1 MTTIC
6 SKPIGWSKS
15 EALGKQAMNSNFD
28 TQGDAP
34 AFSRSPPGA
43 PWLARFSLPGSALS
57 GRDGD
62 EYTRLWLLFSDGRV
76 LVFRLRGVPP
86 DDALATVLAEALASD
101 LRGDVLEP
109 DLKAAGWVGILYGAP
124 ASPVFCVD
132 PKTPAYG
139 KALAFQACLDSDFV
153 ALLASLAAHNSFWAS
168 ARNYS
173 RLTIHA
179 RRHERIQA
187 LRRYPMLVA
196 PLLLTHQRWPNLFD
210 IKRFRWRAHDDAMV
224 AAIDEGRD
232 LTGALA
238 RHYGISRSLVRSPF
252 CAQPWSGTG
261 GRALGELLQFL
272 DGIPAQRRPA
282 SCVEIDRYSQ
292 HLPALWS
299 LFGPAWH
306 RAAVAFREG
315 FGVVW
320 ERLQRRFDS
329 PEMRLNSVLVD
340 AQDYLR
346 ALAAWLQMQHR
357 HRRTPGE
364 IVVRWASERGLA
376 SLLAASLRW
385 HSRLPPVQPGNRDRL
400 PESVTAIIGTWS
412 DGAWTARELTRWQA
426 LVEEGDSMHH
436 CIDTY
441 WSDCVMDGYRVFSL
455 MLDSSIAET
464 TASCRATA
472 LYVPAQVS
480 PENTYRLSDVRGL
493 SNADVDEPMWA
504 FAERLAQVLNAP
516 EHATA
521 RRAAQ
526 QFIPNK
532 ESGNARTEALA
543 ARVDTGSI
551 AVLNA
556 LFELPELAP
565 EAPASHLY
573 APVAGYGYAFDA
585 EREQGFAVGQPLA
598 LIREPDNAADPLAIR
613 IEWTGQ
619 KIGYV
624 PRPDNAHF
632 AIKMDAGGKFE
643 ARIDSFRPQAPM
655 WQRLWFRIDPL

>member
-1 MTTIC
+1 
-6 SKPIGWSKS
+6 
-15 EALGKQAMNSNFD
+15 MNPDFD
-28 TQGDAP
+28 PLAEAP
-34 AFSRSPPGA
+34 AFSRAPPGA
-43 PWLARFSLPGSALS
+43 SWLARFSLPGNLLG
-57 GRDGD
+57 GRDGN
-62 EYTRLWLLFSDGRV
+62 EYLRLWLLLSDGRV

-86 DDALATVLAEALASD
+86 DDTLAAALAEALADD

-109 DLKAAGWVGILYGAP
+109 DLNVAGWVGTLYGAP

-139 KALAFQACLDSDFV
+139 KALAFQACLDGDLV
-153 ALLASLAAHNSFWAS
+153 GLLASLAAPNSFWAS

-173 RLTIHA
+173 RLTVHA

-187 LRRYPMLVA
+187 LGRYPMLVA
-196 PLLLTHQRWPNLFD
+196 PFLLTHQRWPNLFD
-210 IKRFRWRAHDDAMV
+210 IKRFRWRAHNDTMV

-252 CAQPWSGTG
+252 CAHPWSGTG
-261 GRALGELLQFL
+261 GRTLGEFLQFL
-272 DGIPAQRRPA
+272 DGIPAQRRPV

-292 HLPALWS
+292 HLPALWG

-320 ERLQRRFDS
+320 ERLQRRFES
-329 PEMRLNSVLVD
+329 PDMRLNSVLVD
-340 AQDYLR
+340 AGDYLR
-346 ALAAWLQMQHR
+346 ALAAWLQTQHR

-364 IVVRWASERGLA
+364 IAVRWASERGLA

-385 HSRLPPVQPGNRDRL
+385 HSRLPPVQPGHKDRL
-400 PESVTAIIGTWS
+400 PESVTAIIGIWS
-412 DGAWTARELTRWQA
+412 DGAWMARELTHWQA
-426 LVEEGDSMHH
+426 LVEEGDLMCH

-455 MLDSSIAET
+455 MLDSPVAET

-472 LYVPAQVS
+472 LYVPVPGSLEDA
-480 PENTYRLSDVRGL
+480 YRLSDVRGL

-504 FAERLAQVLNAP
+504 FAERLVQALNAP
-516 EHATA
+516 EHALA
-521 RRAAQ
+521 RHAAQ
-526 QFIPNK
+526 QFTPNK
-532 ESGNARTEALA
+532 ENSNAKTEALA
-543 ARVDTGSI
+543 ARVDHESI
-551 AVLNA
+551 AALTA
-556 LFELPELAP
+556 LFDLPDVAP
-565 EAPASHLY
+565 EAPANHLY
-573 APVAGYGYAFDA
+573 APIAGYGHAFDA
-585 EREQGFAVGQPLA
+585 KRETAFVVGERLA
-598 LIREPDNAADPLAIR
+598 LIREPDNTADPLAIR
-613 IEWTGQ
+613 IEWSGQ

-632 AIKMDAGGKFE
+632 AIKMDEGWLFE
-643 ARIDSFRPQAPM
+643 ARIGSFRPQAPM